1 MVRLISL
8 LALGAA
14 CGLAASTANAQ
25 ASSGSQAGATPSDDG
40 QRLICR
46 RIQDTGSLVRTQRQC
61 FTRAEWDRIAETVRR
76 GAQTTISGLAGGF
89 NGNN

>member
-1 MVRLISL
+1 MFRLVSL
-8 LALGAA
+8 LALGAT
-14 CGLAASTANAQ
+14 CGLAASMANAQ
-25 ASSGSQAGATPSDDG
+25 TSGGGQPGAAQAGDS

-61 FTRAEWDRIAETVRR
+61 FTRAEWDRIAETARR

>member
-25 ASSGSQAGATPSDDG
+25 TSRASQPAAAPAGDA

-46 RIQDTGSLVRTQRQC
+46 RVQETGSLVRTLRQC
-61 FTRAEWDRIAETVRR
+61 FTRAEWDRIAEIARR
-76 GAQTTISGLAGGF
+76 GAQSTISGLAETSVS
-89 NGNN
+89 N

>member
-1 MVRLISL
+1 MVRMISL

-14 CGLAASTANAQ
+14 CGLAASMAQAQ
-25 ASSGSQAGATPSDDG
+25 ASSGSQAGASPAGES

-61 FTRAEWDRIAETVRR
+61 FTRAEWDRIAETARR